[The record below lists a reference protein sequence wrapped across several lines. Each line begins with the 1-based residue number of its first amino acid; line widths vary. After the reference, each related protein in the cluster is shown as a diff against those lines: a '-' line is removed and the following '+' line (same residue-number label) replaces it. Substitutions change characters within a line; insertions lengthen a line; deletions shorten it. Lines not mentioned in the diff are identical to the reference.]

1 MYEILLKLMMFL
13 TSNSFSLAN
22 ELQAPLTENVI
33 RNKLD
38 ELKKP
43 IPEDLITL
51 YKWKNGI
58 SFSGAASPLFD
69 YCYLYNLDAAIDDY
83 KRFQKLDI
91 LMASGNDYSYM
102 LPICLSGSGEYYF
115 ICFSNERK
123 GQIFYHSAGEFNGE
137 LVLAFKNLQ
146 DMFNSILECY
156 SQKIYTYNLNG
167 KWQIDF
173 LKQESLMQEL
183 NPGCRRWLN
192 EDDPDD
198 VKFIHL

>member
-1 MYEILLKLMMFL
+1 
-13 TSNSFSLAN
+13 
-22 ELQAPLTENVI
+22 
-33 RNKLD
+33 
-38 ELKKP
+38 
-43 IPEDLITL
+43 
-51 YKWKNGI
+51 
-58 SFSGAASPLFD
+58 
-69 YCYLYNLDAAIDDY
+69 
-83 KRFQKLDI
+83 
-91 LMASGNDYSYM
+91 MASGNDYSYM